1 MGHLFPGKPRECELV
16 PGANLKPWKGK
27 ITEES
32 LASFIGR
39 NDLLKAS
46 EP

>member
-1 MGHLFPGKPRECELV
+1 MGHLFPREAQREELV

-32 LASFIGR
+32 LAPFIGR